1 MITAL
6 GGGSGAAKFL
16 RGLVATVPPEEITV
30 VVNTADDMDIFGLRV
45 SPDIDTIIYRLSG
58 NIDEKKGWGLRDD
71 TFAFLGAARRLGLAD
86 WFGLGDADLATQV
99 FRKNLRDRGATLSES
114 TRELARRFSLEGIR
128 ILPMTDDRV
137 ETWIETERGEMHFQ
151 EYYVKH
157 AMEPEVRG
165 VEIRGAAQ
173 AAPAPGVLE
182 AIEEADIVIVCP
194 SNPVISIGPILEVRG
209 VRERLR
215 AAEGLKAAVSPLV
228 GGKPLKGPADRL
240 MRGLGMRP
248 SSAGIA
254 ELYADFLD
262 AMAIDR
268 SDAGEAREIEAM
280 GITALVTDTVI
291 PDEESSRRLASKIVA
306 LAESLPEADRRAP

>member
-16 RGLVATVPPEEITV
+16 VGLVGIVPPEELTV

-71 TFAFLGAARRLGLAD
+71 TFGFLGAASRLGLPT
-86 WFGLGDADLATQV
+86 WFGLGDRDLATQL
-99 FRKNLRDRGATLSES
+99 FRKSLHDGGATLSES
-114 TRELARRFSLEGIR
+114 TAALAKRFSLKGLR

-137 ETWIETERGEMHFQ
+137 ETWIETDIGEMHFQ

-157 AMEPEVRG
+157 AMEPGVRG
-165 VEIRGAAQ
+165 VEIRGAAE
-173 AAPAPGVLE
+173 AAPAPHVLE
-182 AIEEADIVIVCP
+182 AIEEADLVIACP
-194 SNPVISIGPILEVRG
+194 SNPVISIGPILEVKG
-209 VRERLR
+209 VRERL
-215 AAEGLKAAVSPLV
+215 AAAPGLKVAVSPLV

-262 AMAIDR
+262 VMAIDS
-268 SDAGEAREIEAM
+268 SDARDAPEIEAL
-280 GITALVTDTVI
+280 GIAPLVTDTVI
-291 PDEESSRRLASKIVA
+291 PDEESSKRLAAEILG
-306 LAESLPEADRRAP
+306 LAGDGRTVP